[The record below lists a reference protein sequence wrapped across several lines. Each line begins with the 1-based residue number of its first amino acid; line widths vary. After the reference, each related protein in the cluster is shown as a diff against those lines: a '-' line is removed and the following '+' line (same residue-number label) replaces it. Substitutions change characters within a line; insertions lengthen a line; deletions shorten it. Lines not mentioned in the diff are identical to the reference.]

1 MAIKKDSKEVL
12 PYSYLVGDCPETLTI
27 EDYIFIIDLFYFWM
41 SWVFT
46 AAQGFSLVAT
56 SGGYSLAAVL
66 RLPTLCL
73 LLWGA
78 GSRALRLQQLQHMWR
93 RGSVAPRRVQSS
105 WTRDQTYVSHIGRRI
120 LYHWVN
126 RGALEEYILNSGMI
140 ILSPCSLL
148 STLPHQDGLH
158 LMTCPTAQESLLLE
172 TSRAVQWLRL
182 HASNP
187 KDPSLLPGWGTK
199 IPHAIWQGQK
209 RKKKIPPSARFSRA

>member
-1 MAIKKDSKEVL
+1 MDVL
-12 PYSYLVGDCPETLTI
+12 GLHCC
-27 EDYIFIIDLFYFWM
+27 
-41 SWVFT
+41 
-46 AAQGFSLVAT
+46 AGFSLVAT

-78 GSRALRLQQLQHMWR
+78 GSRALRLQQLQHMWQ

-105 WTRDQTYVSHIGRRI
+105 WTRDQTYISRIGRQI
-120 LYHWVN
+120 LYHRVN
-126 RGALEEYILNSGMI
+126 RGALEKYILNSGMI

-172 TSRAVQWLRL
+172 TSLAVQWLRL

-209 RKKKIPPSARFSRA
+209 RKKKSHLLLDFLVLSTKSSQPHLPWSSNRISLPDSLLASRFFLKIIYF